1 MLPSQAWYLN
11 DVTQWAREQ
20 FVRGSRERSLFHRA
34 EMKMTIT
41 QAVGVQNMTYAK
53 DFHHSFA
60 CNSEQL
66 EEAVEFGWV
75 PVGLSIKDD
84 LLLLEITW
92 CL

>member
-1 MLPSQAWYLN
+1 M
-11 DVTQWAREQ
+11 
-20 FVRGSRERSLFHRA
+20 RGSRERSLFHRA

-66 EEAVEFGWV
+66 EEAVEFG
-75 PVGLSIKDD
+75 
-84 LLLLEITW
+84 
-92 CL
+92 